1 MKKSL
6 LIILAAAILIAIEG
20 GNIIYKI
27 YWQKPAADTPVV
39 LFEVGD
45 GEQLSHVIKRLQ
57 EQRLLKDVWLFK
69 QYLKISKLDTKI
81 LAGIIEVKEGMSLR
95 ALSGAL
101 TDAALAEK
109 IIKLQEGWNLSDYGH
124 YLEYNGLAMAE
135 ELHELAGFPAV
146 DYRNNKEMPAP
157 KDFSNHFDFLNDKP
171 KYVGLEGYLFPD
183 TYRIGKQ
190 AKVEEIAV
198 KLLETFGKKLT
209 PELRAEIA
217 RQKKLIFEIVTMASL
232 VEAEAKNETDR
243 RLVSDILWRRL
254 DIGMALQLDS
264 TVNYVTGAKKP
275 AISLEEQETKSLY
288 NTYKYPGLPLG
299 PIDNPGLQSI
309 LAAIYPEKND
319 YWFFLSDKD
328 GVTHYAKNLKEHNEN
343 KVKYLK

>member
-6 LIILAAAILIAIEG
+6 LIILAAAILIAIGG
-20 GNIIYKI
+20 GNMIYKI
-27 YWQKPAADTPVV
+27 YWQKPAASAPVV

-45 GEQLSHVIKRLQ
+45 GEQLGHVINRLQ
-57 EQRLLKDVWLFK
+57 EQKLLKDVWLFK
-69 QYLKISKLDTKI
+69 QYLKITKLDTKI
-81 LAGIIEVKEGMSLR
+81 LAGIVEVKEGLSLR
-95 ALSGAL
+95 ALAGAL

-109 IIKLQEGWNLSDYGH
+109 IIKLQEGWNLSDYGR

-157 KDFSNHFDFLNDKP
+157 KDFSNRFDFLNDKP
-171 KYVGLEGYLFPD
+171 KHVGLEGYLFPD

-190 AKVEEIAV
+190 AKIEEVVI
-198 KLLETFGKKLT
+198 KLLENFGKKLT
-209 PELRAEIA
+209 SELRAEIT
-217 RQKKLIFEIVTMASL
+217 RQKKSIFEIVTMASL
-232 VEAEAKNETDR
+232 IEAEAKTKSDR

-275 AISLEEQETKSLY
+275 AISLEEQKTESPY
-288 NTYKYPGLPLG
+288 NTYKYPSLPLG
-299 PIDNPGLQSI
+299 PIANPGAQSI

-319 YWFFLSDKD
+319 YWFFLSDKA
-328 GVTHYAKNLKEHNEN
+328 GAMYYAKNLKEHNEN
-343 KVKYLK
+343 KTKYLH

>member
-6 LIILAAAILIAIEG
+6 LIILAAAILIAIGG

-27 YWQKPAADTPVV
+27 YWQKPATTAPVV
-39 LFEVGD
+39 LFEI
-45 GEQLSHVIKRLQ
+45 GEGEPLSHVIDRLQ
-57 EQRLLKDVWLFK
+57 GQKLLKDMWLFK
-69 QYLKISKLDTKI
+69 QYLKFTKLDTKI
-81 LAGIIEVKEGMSLR
+81 LAGIVEVKEGLSLR
-95 ALSGAL
+95 ALAGAL
-101 TDAALAEK
+101 TDTALAEK

-146 DYRNNKEMPAP
+146 DYRNSKEMPAP
-157 KDFSNHFDFLNDKP
+157 KDFSNRFDFLNDKP

-183 TYRIGKQ
+183 TYRVGKQ
-190 AKVEEIAV
+190 AKVEEIV
-198 KLLETFGKKLT
+198 IKLLENFGKKLT

-217 RQKKLIFEIVTMASL
+217 RQKKSIFEIVTMASL

-243 RLVSDILWRRL
+243 RLVSDVLWRRL

-275 AISLEEQETKSLY
+275 AVSLEDQKVESLY

-328 GVTHYAKNLKEHNEN
+328 GIMHYAKNLKEHNEN
-343 KVKYLK
+343 KRNFLK